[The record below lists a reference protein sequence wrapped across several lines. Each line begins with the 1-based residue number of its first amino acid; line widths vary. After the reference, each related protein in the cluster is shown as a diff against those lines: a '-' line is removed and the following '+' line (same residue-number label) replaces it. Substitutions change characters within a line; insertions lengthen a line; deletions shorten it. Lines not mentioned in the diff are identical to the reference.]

1 MWSRFAANESQ
12 PSTTSVDTSS
22 DTIVTRTRSL
32 LEELK
37 APQASDLRKR
47 TLTVIHRKE
56 RRDPEDKVLV
66 SLSRFLQRT
75 E

>member
-1 MWSRFAANESQ
+1 MWSRFVANESQ
-12 PSTTSVDTSS
+12 PSTILLVTSIET
-22 DTIVTRTRSL
+22 TVTRTREL
-32 LEELK
+32 LEELE
-37 APQASDLRKR
+37 APRASDLSKR
-47 TLTVIHRKE
+47 TLNVIPRKE